1 MWKTSASLLAV
12 WGLKK
17 MIFKKTQPATGF
29 TWATITNL
37 FTEQNAI
44 DEKISTALKKI
55 GLGVVLIGAS
65 VGLSWLARTKKKEY
79 DQENALHE
87 KRKDVIQ
94 VLEQDPISLE
104 SG

>member
-1 MWKTSASLLAV
+1 
-12 WGLKK
+12 
-17 MIFKKTQPATGF
+17 MIFKKTQPAMGF

-65 VGLSWLARTKKKEY
+65 VGLSWLARTKRKEY
-79 DQENALHE
+79 DQESVLHE

>member
-1 MWKTSASLLAV
+1 
-12 WGLKK
+12 
-17 MIFKKTQPATGF
+17 MIFKKIQPATGF

-65 VGLSWLARTKKKEY
+65 VGLSWLARTKRKEY
-79 DQENALHE
+79 DQESALHE

>member
-1 MWKTSASLLAV
+1 
-12 WGLKK
+12 
-17 MIFKKTQPATGF
+17 MIFKKTQPAMGF
-29 TWATITNL
+29 TWATITKL

-65 VGLSWLARTKKKEY
+65 VGLSWLARTKRKEY
-79 DQENALHE
+79 NQEKDLHD

-94 VLEQDPISLE
+94 ILEQEPISLE